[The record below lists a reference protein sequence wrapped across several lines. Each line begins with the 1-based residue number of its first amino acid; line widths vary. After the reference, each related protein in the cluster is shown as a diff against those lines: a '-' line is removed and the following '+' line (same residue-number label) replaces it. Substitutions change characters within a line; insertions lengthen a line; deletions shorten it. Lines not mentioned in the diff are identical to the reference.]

1 VYLKEDE
8 EMVLAGSSYYDE
20 IETMPYVEKQK
31 YYDEKVR
38 WIVEHA
44 YKYAPAIKAKM
55 DQAGVTPSD
64 IKSLKDL
71 EKIPITSK
79 DDFVRMQKENPPFG
93 GVLTVPLNQLK
104 SICMS
109 PGPIYNTPGNDNTYL
124 RRVEKSYFGCGLRPG
139 DILLNTFSYHVSA
152 MGILLDTPLKRMGVT
167 VIPMG
172 GGNKQLQLQVMHDL
186 KVTVFTGSAG
196 FLLELLRTA
205 GEAGYDAKKD
215 FNLRLVISPFDHE
228 AMKIIE
234 KEYGIQA
241 AEFYGTA
248 DVGIIA
254 YNCEQKLGMHIC
266 EEMIVEIVDMNTGKQ
281 LGPQQ
286 VGKVVVTPLDETLPF
301 IRYAPNDLS
310 SWCDEP
316 CPCGR
321 TSFKLNPIAGWV
333 GESVKVRGMFV
344 HPSQLAIVVGKF
356 PQIGRYQLVCH
367 RVNEKDFLAFHFET
381 KEDDINAREMEES
394 FKSLFRDICRLN
406 LDKMECVSK
415 GSIPTDGKPIVDQRP
430 PDSK

>member
-1 VYLKEDE
+1 
-8 EMVLAGSSYYDE
+8 MVLTGSPYYDKLE
-20 IETMPYVEKQK
+20 IMPYKEKQT

-44 YKYAPAIKAKM
+44 YKYAPAIKVKM

-79 DDFVRMQKENPPFG
+79 DDFVRMQRESPPFG

-109 PGPIYNTPGNDNTYL
+109 PGPIYNTPGNDDTYL

-139 DILLNTFSYHVSA
+139 DILLNTFSYHISA
-152 MGILLDTPLKRMGVT
+152 MGILLDTPLKRLGVT

-172 GGNKQLQLQVMHDL
+172 GGNKQLQVQMIHDL
-186 KVTVFTGSAG
+186 KVTVYTGSAG
-196 FLLELLRTA
+196 FLLEILRTA
-205 GEAGYDAKKD
+205 EDMGYKPQKD
-215 FNLRLVISPFDHE
+215 FSLRLAITPFDHGI
-228 AMKIIE
+228 MKTIE
-234 KEYGIQA
+234 KEYGIRVT
-241 AEFYGTA
+241 EFYGTA

-301 IRYAPNDLS
+301 VRYSPNDLS
-310 SWCDEP
+310 SWNDEP
-316 CPCGR
+316 CSCGR
-321 TSFKLNPIAGWV
+321 TSYKLNPIVGWV
-333 GESVKVRGMFV
+333 GEAVKVRGMFV
-344 HPSQLAIVVGKF
+344 HPSQLAIVVAKF
-356 PQIGRYQLVCH
+356 PQIERYQLVCD
-367 RVNEKDFLAFHFET
+367 RVNEKDFLTFNFET
-381 KEDDINAREMEES
+381 KEDYVSPREMEES
-394 FKSLFRDICRLN
+394 FKNLFRDLCRLK
-406 LDKMECVSK
+406 LDKIECVPK
-415 GSIPTDGKPIVDQRP
+415 GFIPTDSKPIVDQRP
-430 PDSK
+430 SGSK

>member
-1 VYLKEDE
+1 
-8 EMVLAGSSYYDE
+8 MVLTGSPYYDKL
-20 IETMPYVEKQK
+20 ETMPYKEKQK

-79 DDFVRMQKENPPFG
+79 DDFVRMQRESPPFG

-109 PGPIYNTPGNDNTYL
+109 PGPIYNTPGNDDAYL

-139 DILLNTFSYHVSA
+139 DILLNTFSYHISA
-152 MGILLDTPLKRMGVT
+152 MGILLDTPLKRLGVT

-172 GGNKQLQLQVMHDL
+172 GGNKQLQVQMIHDL
-186 KVTVFTGSAG
+186 KVTVYTGSAG
-196 FLLELLRTA
+196 FLLEILRTA
-205 GEAGYDAKKD
+205 EDMGYKPKRD
-215 FNLRLVISPFDHE
+215 FSLRLAITPFDHGL
-228 AMKIIE
+228 MKTIE
-234 KEYGIQA
+234 KEYGIRVT
-241 AEFYGTA
+241 EFYGTA

-266 EEMIVEIVDMNTGKQ
+266 EEMIVEIVDINTGKQ

-301 IRYAPNDLS
+301 IRYSPNDLS
-310 SWCDEP
+310 SWNDEL
-316 CPCGR
+316 CSCGR
-321 TSFKLNPIAGWV
+321 TSYKLNPIVGWV
-333 GESVKVRGMFV
+333 GEAVKVRGMFV
-344 HPSQLAIVVGKF
+344 HPSQLAVVVAKF
-356 PQIGRYQLVCH
+356 PQIERYQLVCH
-367 RVNEKDFLAFHFET
+367 RIDEKDFLTFNFET
-381 KEDDINAREMEES
+381 KEDYVSPREMEES
-394 FKSLFRDICRLN
+394 FKNLFRDLCRLN
-406 LDKMECVSK
+406 LDKMECVPK
-415 GSIPTDGKPIVDQRP
+415 GFIPTDSKPIVDQRP
-430 PDSK
+430 SGSK